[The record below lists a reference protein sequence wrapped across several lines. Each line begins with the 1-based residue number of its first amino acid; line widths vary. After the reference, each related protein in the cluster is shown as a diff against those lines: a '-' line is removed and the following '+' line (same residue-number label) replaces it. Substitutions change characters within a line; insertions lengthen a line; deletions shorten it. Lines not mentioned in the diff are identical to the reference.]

1 MLSALNAIVA
11 AMHEDGTLSGFSMTH
26 LSRDVTKP

>member
-1 MLSALNAIVA
+1 VINEIIGE
-11 AMHEDGTLSGFSMTH
+11 MHADGTLSGFSMKH